1 MIVRMTTL
9 RARMCRRLA
18 AATAVTCLAAAGAA
32 PVASAGILDSLSG
45 WWPMY
50 EGRGQV
56 VHDLSGNGNHGVL
69 GSTSGADDND
79 PTWIRGWLFGSAL
92 RFDGNDFVRIPSSP
106 ELAPAQMTLSLWV
119 RSSGSP
125 GTFRYI
131 VGKGASACSNSAY
144 ALTTSHNG
152 GLIFYIWDGGAPR
165 NSGLADA
172 SQIWNGRWH
181 HVAGTYDGRNARLFI
196 DGTEVSTGSSVTV
209 PIDYDTT
216 TTGDAGI
223 GGYLGTCDL
232 FYTGDIDQVALFS
245 RALPVDQ
252 YWSWIK
258 SLFPR
263 PLR

>member
-1 MIVRMTTL
+1 MRS
-9 RARMCRRLA
+9 RHGRLA
-18 AATAVTCLAAAGAA
+18 TIGTLAILAFAANARADTGLVAEWPFDEGAGPAAADASGHGNGGTLMGGAQWTAGRGNGSALTFDGSGGRVQVARSASLEPTTVSVSAWVRRSGTPGAFKYLVAKGATGCLAASYGLYTG
-32 PVASAGILDSLSG
+32 PDGGLMFYVASDGYSFA
-45 WWPMY
+45 
-50 EGRGQV
+50 R
-56 VHDLSGNGNHGVL
+56 
-69 GSTSGADDND
+69 TAD
-79 PTWIRGWLFGSAL
+79 TG
-92 RFDGNDFVRIPSSP
+92 
-106 ELAPAQMTLSLWV
+106 
-119 RSSGSP
+119 
-125 GTFRYI
+125 
-131 VGKGASACSNSAY
+131 
-144 ALTTSHNG
+144 G
-152 GLIFYIWDGGAPR
+152 GLWD
-165 NSGLADA
+165 
-172 SQIWNGRWH
+172 GRWH